1 MKSHLN
7 ILSRLQGTGALPFA
21 DELLPFAERV
31 AREALE
37 ALSPTR
43 CAGCERAGALICLDC
58 LAALTLIDP
67 RHSCTRCGA
76 PFGDLLCTECSVEGT
91 SSAMTEALDR
101 CLACAVYAHPLPRI
115 IKAYKDAG
123 ERRLAPYLAEL
134 LYDTALHAQV
144 VAPDR
149 YGGVLSGAD
158 AVVFVPATAAAFR
171 RRGFDHMEAIARP
184 FCELSGVPLLDALVK
199 YGHGDQRELGREER
213 RERAQGMYETVE
225 DVRGKRLLLIDDV
238 ITTGATMAAASAELK
253 RAGATA
259 VDGLAIARVW

>member
-1 MKSHLN
+1 
-7 ILSRLQGTGALPFA
+7 
-21 DELLPFAERV
+21 
-31 AREALE
+31 
-37 ALSPTR
+37 
-43 CAGCERAGALICLDC
+43 
-58 LAALTLIDP
+58 
-67 RHSCTRCGA
+67 
-76 PFGDLLCTECSVEGT
+76 
-91 SSAMTEALDR
+91 MTEALDR

-199 YGHGDQRELGREER
+199 YGHGDQRELGRDER
-213 RERAQGMYETVE
+213 REHARGMYETVE
-225 DVRGKRLLLIDDV
+225 DVRGRRRI
-238 ITTGATMAAASAELK
+238 AEIVRTLSQRGK
-253 RAGATA
+253 L
-259 VDGLAIARVW
+259 VLAILHDMDFVAECFERVIVMAQGRVVAEGTPRRVFSDAEALQAARLDPPHVTQLCTRLGYEGVFLTVEEFLHACGRD

>member
-7 ILSRLQGTGALPFA
+7 KLSRLQGAGALPFA
-21 DELLPFAERV
+21 DELLPFAERA

-43 CAGCERAGALICLDC
+43 CAGCERAGALICQDC
-58 LAALTLIDP
+58 LAALALIDP

-91 SSAMTEALDR
+91 SSAMAEALDR
-101 CLACAVYAHPLPRI
+101 CLACAVYAQPLPRI

-144 VAPDR
+144 VAPER
-149 YGGVLSGAD
+149 LGGVLSGAD

-199 YGHGDQRELGREER
+199 YGHVDQRELGREER

-225 DVRGKRLLLIDDV
+225 DVHGRRKDLFFDRVILRL
-238 ITTGATMAAASAELK
+238 E
-253 RAGATA
+253 
-259 VDGLAIARVW
+259 IA

>member
-1 MKSHLN
+1 MRLFAKTAWLR
-7 ILSRLQGTGALPFA
+7 SRSSTHVIAAPDAAPRLGICC
-21 DELLPFAERV
+21 
-31 AREALE
+31 
-37 ALSPTR
+37 ALSVR
-43 CAGCERAGALICLDC
+43 SRAR
-58 LAALTLIDP
+58 P
-67 RHSCTRCGA
+67 RQWR
-76 PFGDLLCTECSVEGT
+76 
-91 SSAMTEALDR
+91 EALDR
-101 CLACAVYAHPLPRI
+101 CPACAVYAHPLPRI

-225 DVRGKRLLLIDDV
+225 DVRGRRLLLIDDV

-253 RAGATA
+253 RAGAAA

>member
-1 MKSHLN
+1 MRRPVW
-7 ILSRLQGTGALPFA
+7 RLAVHRVFGRGYVLGDGRSTRPVPGMCRLHAPAAA
-21 DELLPFAERV
+21 D
-31 AREALE
+31 
-37 ALSPTR
+37 
-43 CAGCERAGALICLDC
+43 
-58 LAALTLIDP
+58 
-67 RHSCTRCGA
+67 HY
-76 PFGDLLCTECSVEGT
+76 SVQ
-91 SSAMTEALDR
+91 R
-101 CLACAVYAHPLPRI
+101 R
-115 IKAYKDAG
+115 G

-144 VAPDR
+144 AAPDR

-213 RERAQGMYETVE
+213 RERARGMYETVE
-225 DVRGKRLLLIDDV
+225 DVRGRRLLLIDDV

-253 RAGATA
+253 RAGAAA

>member
-1 MKSHLN
+1 MKSYVTVLD
-7 ILSRLQGTGALPFA
+7 RLQGGAYLPLA
-21 DELLPFAERV
+21 DRLRPFAER
-31 AREALE
+31 AAHEALE

-43 CAGCERAGALICLDC
+43 CAGCERAGELICRDC
-58 LAALTLIDP
+58 LSKLVLIDP
-67 RHSCTRCGA
+67 RHSCIRCAA
-76 PFGDLLCTECSVEGT
+76 PFGDLLCTECSVEGA
-91 SSAMTEALDR
+91 SSAMAEALDR

-144 VAPDR
+144 AAPDR

-184 FCELSGVPLLDALVK
+184 FCELSGLPLLDALVK
-199 YGHGDQRELGREER
+199 YGHGDQRQLGREER
-213 RERAQGMYETVE
+213 REHARGMYETVE

-253 RAGATA
+253 RAGAAA

>member
-7 ILSRLQGTGALPFA
+7 ILSRLQGAGALPFA
-21 DELLPFAERV
+21 DELLPFAER
-31 AREALE
+31 ARETLE

-43 CAGCERAGALICLDC
+43 CAGCERAGTLICQDC

-91 SSAMTEALDR
+91 SSAMAEALDR

-213 RERAQGMYETVE
+213 RERARGMYETVE

-253 RAGATA
+253 RAGAAA

>member
-7 ILSRLQGTGALPFA
+7 ILSRLQGADALPFA
-21 DELLPFAERV
+21 DELLPFAEWA

-43 CAGCERAGALICLDC
+43 CAGCERAGALICQDC

-91 SSAMTEALDR
+91 SSAM
-101 CLACAVYAHPLPRI
+101 
-115 IKAYKDAG
+115 
-123 ERRLAPYLAEL
+123 AEL

-144 VAPDR
+144 AAPER
-149 YGGVLSGAD
+149 LGGVLSGAD

-199 YGHGDQRELGREER
+199 YGHGDQRELGRKER

-225 DVRGKRLLLIDDV
+225 GVHGRRLLLIDDV

-253 RAGATA
+253 RAGAAA

>member
-1 MKSHLN
+1 MKRHLN
-7 ILSRLQGTGALPFA
+7 VLTRLQGAGVLPFA
-21 DELLPFAERV
+21 DELLPFAER
-31 AREALE
+31 ATYEALE

-43 CAGCERAGALICLDC
+43 CAGCERSGASICQDC
-58 LAALTLIDP
+58 LASLALIDP
-67 RHSCTRCGA
+67 CHSCIRCGA

-91 SSAMTEALDR
+91 SSAMAEALDR

-115 IKAYKDAG
+115 IRAYKDAG
-123 ERRLAPYLAEL
+123 EQRLAPYLAEL

-144 VAPDR
+144 AAPDR
-149 YGGVLSGAD
+149 YGGVLFGAD
-158 AVVFVPATAAAFR
+158 AVVFVPATSAAFR

-213 RERAQGMYETVE
+213 RERARGMYETVE
-225 DVRGKRLLLIDDV
+225 DVRGRRLLLIDDV

-253 RAGATA
+253 RAGAAA

>member
-1 MKSHLN
+1 MRLFAKTAWLRSRSSTHVIAAPDAAPRLGICCALN
-7 ILSRLQGTGALPFA
+7 VRSR
-21 DELLPFAERV
+21 
-31 AREALE
+31 ARPRQCRRRSTA
-37 ALSPTR
+37 AW
-43 CAGCERAGALICLDC
+43 RAPS
-58 LAALTLIDP
+58 T
-67 RHSCTRCGA
+67 
-76 PFGDLLCTECSVEGT
+76 
-91 SSAMTEALDR
+91 
-101 CLACAVYAHPLPRI
+101 RI

-144 VAPDR
+144 VAPER
-149 YGGVLSGAD
+149 LGGVLSGAD

-225 DVRGKRLLLIDDV
+225 DVHGRRLLLIDDV
-238 ITTGATMAAASAELK
+238 ITTGATMATASAELK
-253 RAGATA
+253 RAGAAA
-259 VDGLAIARVW
+259 VDGIAIARVW

>member
-7 ILSRLQGTGALPFA
+7 ILSRLQSAGALPFA
-21 DELLPFAERV
+21 DELLPFAER
-31 AREALE
+31 ATYEALE

-43 CAGCERAGALICLDC
+43 CTGCERAGALICQDC

-91 SSAMTEALDR
+91 SSAMAEALDR

-158 AVVFVPATAAAFR
+158 AVVFVPAT
-171 RRGFDHMEAIARP
+171 
-184 FCELSGVPLLDALVK
+184 
-199 YGHGDQRELGREER
+199 
-213 RERAQGMYETVE
+213 
-225 DVRGKRLLLIDDV
+225 
-238 ITTGATMAAASAELK
+238 MAAASAELK
-253 RAGATA
+253 RAGAAA

>member
-7 ILSRLQGTGALPFA
+7 ILSRLQGAGILPFA
-21 DELLPFAERV
+21 DESLSFAEQ
-31 AREALE
+31 AAHEALE

-43 CAGCERAGALICLDC
+43 CAGCERAGTLICQDC

-91 SSAMTEALDR
+91 SPAMAEALDR
-101 CLACAVYAHPLPRI
+101 CLACSVYAHPLPRI

-184 FCELSGVPLLDALVK
+184 F
-199 YGHGDQRELGREER
+199 
-213 RERAQGMYETVE
+213 
-225 DVRGKRLLLIDDV
+225 
-238 ITTGATMAAASAELK
+238 
-253 RAGATA
+253 
-259 VDGLAIARVW
+259 

>member
-7 ILSRLQGTGALPFA
+7 ILSRLQGAGALPFA
-21 DELLPFAERV
+21 DELLPFAEWA

-43 CAGCERAGALICLDC
+43 CAGCERAGALICQDC

-91 SSAMTEALDR
+91 SSAMAEALDR

-184 FCELSGVPLLDALVK
+184 FCELSGVPLLDALV
-199 YGHGDQRELGREER
+199 LS
-213 RERAQGMYETVE
+213 
-225 DVRGKRLLLIDDV
+225 LIH
-238 ITTGATMAAASAELK
+238 I
-253 RAGATA
+253 
-259 VDGLAIARVW
+259 

>member
-1 MKSHLN
+1 MKSYVTVLD
-7 ILSRLQGTGALPFA
+7 RLQGGAYLPLT
-21 DELLPFAERV
+21 DRLRPLVERAAHEV
-31 AREALE
+31 LE

-43 CAGCERAGALICLDC
+43 CAGCERAGALICQDC

-67 RHSCTRCGA
+67 CHSCTRCGA
-76 PFGDLLCTECSVEGT
+76 PFGDLLCTECSVEGA
-91 SSAMTEALDR
+91 SSAMAEALDR
-101 CLACAVYAHPLPRI
+101 CLACAVYTHPLPRI

-144 VAPDR
+144 AAPDR

-184 FCELSGVPLLDALVK
+184 FCELSGVSLLDALVK

-213 RERAQGMYETVE
+213 RERARGMYETVE
-225 DVRGKRLLLIDDV
+225 DVQGRRLLLIDDV
-238 ITTGATMAAASAELK
+238 ITTGATMAAAAAELK
-253 RAGATA
+253 RAGAVA